1 MKNLKLMLIFVLLVL
16 AGIANAQYVQVIFK
30 DNLSPYTTYNRV
42 IAENPAYGISPNPP
56 LADRWLIQLYETTD
70 DIVSPLDTIGNPTGD
85 DVMIT
90 DALNLNSAQ
99 YLLLLNATGLVSMS
113 AIRFYTTSQAAQ
125 GDKVYLRL
133 FNAHTIAAATKY
145 IQYLVPY
152 TVPVTNANVEL
163 DPTYG
168 WTNWTL
174 INPPVL
180 NPAVL
185 VSPANGATG
194 VDFNGIN
201 LSWSPGT
208 GIVPDNYKVYFG
220 TDTPPT
226 NIVNGTV
233 QPGTN
238 YATGPLT
245 MNQVFYWQIIPM
257 SGTLEAQNCPIW
269 AFSTSQQ
276 INPDPA
282 INPSPVNGAT
292 IYVEAFPYDQTLSWS
307 PAATGQA
314 PSGYKLYWNG
324 ATEYEDLGLV
334 ATTLKNITAAGIY
347 TWKIV
352 PYYIDPVSRKV
363 TDGKSIPAQLGNTR
377 NERGDAINCPTW
389 SFAAAQIQYYTVDI
403 NSTPAG
409 AAIYVGGVDSGFTTP
424 YQFSMVQFSS
434 ATYTVHMAGYT
445 WAPTQF
451 VVTNITS
458 NLSQNFVGT
467 IQTFNCVITSN
478 PTNADIFVNGVDSGF
493 NTPHAFFMN
502 YGTSATYTVQM
513 AGYTWSPAQFAVNN
527 IQANTNQ
534 LFTGTIITYTVDI
547 TSTPTNADIFVNG
560 VDSGF
565 NSPHQFV
572 MNYGTG
578 ATYTVQIAGYSW
590 VPANFVVTNIQANT
604 SQDFVGTINT
614 YTVNLTSTPT
624 DADIFVN
631 GVDSG
636 FNTPHQFVMN
646 YGTSA
651 TYTLQMTGYNWAP
664 PSLVVTNIQTNIT
677 QNFVGSLQ
685 TFNVN
690 ITSTPTNADIYVNGV
705 DSGFNTPHVFVMN
718 YGTSATY
725 TVQMAG
731 YTWVPANFVVTNIV
745 SNLSQNFVG
754 TIITF
759 TVDITSTPTNADIFV
774 NGVDSGFNTPHQ
786 FVMNYGASS
795 TYTVQMAGYTWVPA
809 NFVITNIQ
817 ANTSQNF
824 VGSLQTFNVN
834 ITSTPTNADIYVN
847 GVDSGF
853 NTPHVFVMNYGTSA
867 TYTVQMTGYTWT
879 PPSLVVTNIQAN
891 ITQNFVG
898 ALLTYTVDITSA
910 PTNADIFVN
919 GTDSGFNTPHQFIL
933 NYGASA
939 TYTVQMAGYTWV
951 PANFVVTNITAN
963 TSQNFVGTIITYTVD
978 ITSAP
983 SDANIF
989 VNGTDSGFNTPHQ
1002 FVMNYGTSA
1011 TYTLQ
1016 LDGYAFTPAQF
1027 VVTNIT
1033 ANMSQNFTGATIYL
1047 TLTPETQTVSAV
1059 AGTFVF
1065 EVASNFSWTIT
1076 EEVPWFTV
1084 SPTSGTGD
1092 GSFTV
1097 TYQANTSVD
1106 PRIGEITVTAGNVIV
1121 SAELTQ
1127 LGYVEN
1133 EDLIEVPFANIS
1145 VYPNPFS
1152 TNANI
1157 KLYVKAGQKADV
1169 NIYSVKGQLVK
1180 SVGLYNKGI
1189 HTVTWNG
1196 KDETGRKCSSG
1207 FYFIRY
1213 QSDGFNKT
1221 VKVLLMEN

>member
-1 MKNLKLMLIFVLLVL
+1 M
-16 AGIANAQYVQVIFK
+16 
-30 DNLSPYTTYNRV
+30 
-42 IAENPAYGISPNPP
+42 
-56 LADRWLIQLYETTD
+56 
-70 DIVSPLDTIGNPTGD
+70 
-85 DVMIT
+85 
-90 DALNLNSAQ
+90 
-99 YLLLLNATGLVSMS
+99 
-113 AIRFYTTSQAAQ
+113 
-125 GDKVYLRL
+125 
-133 FNAHTIAAATKY
+133 
-145 IQYLVPY
+145 
-152 TVPVTNANVEL
+152 
-163 DPTYG
+163 
-168 WTNWTL
+168 
-174 INPPVL
+174 
-180 NPAVL
+180 
-185 VSPANGATG
+185 
-194 VDFNGIN
+194 
-201 LSWSPGT
+201 
-208 GIVPDNYKVYFG
+208 
-220 TDTPPT
+220 
-226 NIVNGTV
+226 
-233 QPGTN
+233 
-238 YATGPLT
+238 
-245 MNQVFYWQIIPM
+245 
-257 SGTLEAQNCPIW
+257 
-269 AFSTSQQ
+269 
-276 INPDPA
+276 
-282 INPSPVNGAT
+282 
-292 IYVEAFPYDQTLSWS
+292 
-307 PAATGQA
+307 
-314 PSGYKLYWNG
+314 
-324 ATEYEDLGLV
+324 
-334 ATTLKNITAAGIY
+334 
-347 TWKIV
+347 
-352 PYYIDPVSRKV
+352 
-363 TDGKSIPAQLGNTR
+363 
-377 NERGDAINCPTW
+377 
-389 SFAAAQIQYYTVDI
+389 
-403 NSTPAG
+403 
-409 AAIYVGGVDSGFTTP
+409 
-424 YQFSMVQFSS
+424 S
-434 ATYTVHMAGYT
+434 ATYTVNMTGYSWT
-445 WAPTQF
+445 PPSL
-451 VVTNITS
+451 VVTNISS
-458 NLSQNFVGT
+458 NINQNFVGT
-467 IQTFNCVITSN
+467 LLTYTVDITSA
-478 PTNADIFVNGVDSGF
+478 PTGAVIYVDGVNSTF
-493 NTPHAFFMN
+493 TTPHQFVMP
-502 YGTSATYTVQM
+502 YGSSATYTVQM
-513 AGYTWSPAQFAVNN
+513 AGYSWAPAQFAVNN
-527 IQANTNQ
+527 IQANTSQ
-534 LFTGTIITYTVDI
+534 TFIGTIITYTVDI